1 MMDNH
6 TYRFFLIVILVLTIT
21 CLSHATTSSD
31 HNFPGCSHSLPSFA
45 HSLPSFAQALS
56 TDTIKPKEQHQEE
69 AKKAK
74 KQRMV
79 YLQGTSKDSFTKA
92 MLQAHITVMDADSAV
107 IDTTTAWRW
116 DNEGGWYMQVASPRR
131 HAHHQRRV

>member
-1 MMDNH
+1 MGNH
-6 TYRFFLIVILVLTIT
+6 TYRFFLIVVLVLTIT

-31 HNFPGCSHSLPSFA
+31 YNFPGYSHSLSSFAHSLSSFA

-92 MLQAHITVMDADSAV
+92 MLQAHITVMDAHRDRKSV
-107 IDTTTAWRW
+107 
-116 DNEGGWYMQVASPRR
+116 V
-131 HAHHQRRV
+131 

>member
-1 MMDNH
+1 MMGNH
-6 TYRFFLIVILVLTIT
+6 TYRFFLIVVLVLTIT
-21 CLSHATTSSD
+21 CLSHATTSSN
-31 HNFPGCSHSLPSFA
+31 HNFPGCSHNLS
-45 HSLPSFAQALS
+45 SFAQALS
-56 TDTIKPKEQHQEE
+56 ADTVKTKEQEQHQKEARKAKEQHQEE

-116 DNEGGWYMQVASPRR
+116 DNEGGWYM
-131 HAHHQRRV
+131 

>member
-1 MMDNH
+1 MMGNH
-6 TYRFFLIVILVLTIT
+6 TYRFFLIVVLVLTIT

-31 HNFPGCSHSLPSFA
+31 HNFPGCSHSLSSFA

-116 DNEGGWYMQVASPRR
+116 DNEGG
-131 HAHHQRRV
+131 